1 MITAEDILL
10 FEKHLELYTCLKKH
24 SYIRNYTK
32 ETYNELVGLY
42 IKYVSP
48 THSFSHWCSSCRA
61 ELVHFLYSWYEANA
75 PTNVYSEDVPVL
87 EPTEAPIVKRTR
99 KTKK

>member
-1 MITAEDILL
+1 MITAEDILI
-10 FEKHLELYTCLKKH
+10 FEKHLDLYTCLKKH

-32 ETYNELVGLY
+32 ETYNELVALY

-61 ELVHFLYSWYEANA
+61 ELVNFLYSWYEANA
-75 PTNVYSEDVPVL
+75 PTNVYAEDVPVL
-87 EPTEAPIVKRTR
+87 EPTEAPIVKRKR
-99 KTKK
+99 TKK